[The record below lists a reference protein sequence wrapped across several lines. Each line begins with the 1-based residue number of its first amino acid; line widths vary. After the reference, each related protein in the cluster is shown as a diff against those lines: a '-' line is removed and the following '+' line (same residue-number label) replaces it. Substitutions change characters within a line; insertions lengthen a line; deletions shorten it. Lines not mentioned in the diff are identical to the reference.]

1 MIGTVMAMVMAM
13 EMEVQVQARA
23 WVVVR
28 AALTSPQVA
37 AMCGEV
43 AAVAAGVVQVAG
55 AVEVAKVGLGLGS
68 AAAEAAPPVG
78 AREDQ
83 WTQVCVPSTGVCLPP
98 GGVVPLRA
106 LVHGPFLGLR
116 CAPSYN
122 VVRSLSSRLCDPL
135 HPLHKQLPNPL
146 LFWTSTDPLTKT
158 WST

>member
-1 MIGTVMAMVMAM
+1 MTATTLRLMMVEGLVIGTVMAMAMVM

-43 AAVAAGVVQVAG
+43 AAVAAEVVQVAG

-68 AAAEAAPPVG
+68 AAAEAEPPVG

-83 WTQVCVPSTGVCLPP
+83 WTQ
-98 GGVVPLRA
+98 
-106 LVHGPFLGLR
+106 
-116 CAPSYN
+116 
-122 VVRSLSSRLCDPL
+122 
-135 HPLHKQLPNPL
+135 QPNPL
-146 LFWTSTDPLTKT
+146 LCWTSTGPLTKT